1 MTWAEAA
8 HMQDIWIT
16 HVGSKN
22 KTFPY
27 NTSIHQYFGVL
38 ETQTHP

>member
-1 MTWAEAA
+1 MR
-8 HMQDIWIT
+8 DIWIT

-27 NTSIHQYFGVL
+27 NTSIHQYFGEL